1 MHYQEW
7 GYNFLTQ
14 AFSMVVPLWIHEI
27 TNSYAV
33 DEAAQRLL
41 QELAVTSPNA
51 SGYSLSQCHIK
62 YKKKIW
68 VGANSASQTKIIND
82 FHSSGVGGALWHPSN
97 ISESE
102 QIVYLERHHTTCG
115 LICTIVQPLSACKA

>member
-33 DEAAQRLL
+33 DEVAQRLL

-82 FHSSGVGGALWHPSN
+82 FHSSGVGGHSGTQVTYQRVSKLFIWKGITQHVDSF
-97 ISESE
+97 
-102 QIVYLERHHTTCG
+102 
-115 LICTIVQPLSACKA
+115 VQ